1 MAENVTRTD
10 SRGAGGGPGPDGA
23 EDPERTGRTAG
34 PGLFARIRE
43 DEYGYLD
50 ETGHVYLDHTGAALP
65 ARRQLRAQA
74 ERLTRGVFGNP
85 HTESPASA
93 TSTALVERARARVLD
108 FVGADPD
115 EYTVVFTA
123 NATAACRLVGES
135 YPFRRG
141 RAELLLTLDNHNS
154 VNGLREFARARRAPT
169 TYVPPGD
176 LELRVC
182 DATLDRALRGRRG
195 GRGLFAYPAQSNFS
209 GVHHPWSG
217 FPVPGNSA
225 GTSCSTPPRSPRP
238 TPAAGP
244 LARRLHRGE
253 LVQGVRYP
261 TGVGCLIARTEALA
275 LLRRP
280 WFSGGTIQVAPP
292 RADGTGSPGVP
303 RPSRT
308 ARSTSMPSRRCA
320 PASTGS
326 TPSASKPSTT
336 MSHGSPTR
344 HLSGLE
350 RLCHSDGRPLIRLYG
365 PRTRTAGAAPW
376 RSTSSTHAVP
386 SSTSASSPAIPRRPG
401 SPFVRGASATPGRAK
416 PPSASAGHLA
426 RRRVGGPPGR
436 RAGHPGGVPDPARRH
451 IGRRGPASAGIPTTP
466 EDVDTCSASWV
477 TPIATGN
484 RPATASPPV
493 RAADPAARH
502 RSADRLP
509 SGPRRAGR
517 HPTTPSAAGRR

>member
-209 GVHHPWSG
+209 GVHHPLEWI
-217 FPVPGNSA
+217 
-225 GTSCSTPPRSPRP
+225 PRARELGWHVLLDAAAFTASNPLRLDRW
-238 TPAAGP
+238 PADFTVVSWYKVFG
-244 LARRLHRGE
+244 
-253 LVQGVRYP
+253 YP

-280 WFSGGTIQVAPP
+280 WFSGGTIQVASAQG
-292 RADGTGSPGVP
+292 RWHRFARGAAAFEDGTVDFHAIPEVCTGLDWVDSIGVEAVHDHV
-303 RPSRT
+303 SRL
-308 ARSTSMPSRRCA
+308 
-320 PASTGS
+320 
-326 TPSASKPSTT
+326 TT
-336 MSHGSPTR
+336 R
-344 HLSGLE
+344 LLSGLE

-365 PRTRTAGAAPW
+365 PRTAHRRGGTVAFNVLDARGALVDERIIARDTTAAGISVRTGCFCNPGAGEAAFGIGRGTLRAAGWAARRVAAPDTLEEYLT
-376 RSTSSTHAVP
+376 RLGVTSGGAV
-386 SSTSASSPAIPRRPG
+386 R
-401 SPFVRGASATPGRAK
+401 
-416 PPSASAGHLA
+416 
-426 RRRVGGPPGR
+426 
-436 RAGHPGGVPDPARRH
+436 
-451 IGRRGPASAGIPTTP
+451 ASAGIPTTP
-466 EDVDTCSASWV
+466 EDVDTLLRFLGDTYRDRKPSSDGLA
-477 TPIATGN
+477 P
-484 RPATASPPV
+484 
-493 RAADPAARH
+493 
-502 RSADRLP
+502 RS
-509 SGPRRAGR
+509 SC
-517 HPTTPSAAGRR
+517 